1 MTVESSHFE
10 TKIEIDDQSFDSA
23 DTNEAFMEMLGLT
36 NLRIVDD
43 NNEFEDEEEDLTH
56 DSTCIQ
62 SQDVK
67 VMYDIINLPSRC
79 SRHLLPPS
87 SCLALVIDN
96 VLSEQQ
102 CNYLIEKA
110 HESSTGFRYITEATH
125 KALDGSSYT
134 VQIQNPNP
142 HKLAV
147 VDTGHDPFSSQH
159 NSDELQKNFHDLEAT
174 LIMDQLYITISS
186 ILNESNLDYQKFT
199 SRTNCGKHQGLN
211 PRMRILKY
219 DAENNDR
226 FEAHFDATTFVP
238 SSSKSNNHNDNG
250 KNHNIRRQSLITVLV
265 YLNNGNGQDFEGGE
279 TMYLNYHNS
288 CTTKT
293 NSVDLEGSVKVTP
306 KVGRV
311 VLFEHDLFHS
321 GSPLQTGTK
330 YIMRT
335 DVLFQEQHNEHTHT
349 NIPLSNNANTLTNSI
364 RSDDLQQLDL
374 VSDLCKKI
382 NMTPNEIQ
390 IISDMDLLFISI
402 DAFISPGLTS
412 LQMMLID
419 AGLHRD
425 VVATLI
431 QHAVSL
437 IKKK

>member
-1 MTVESSHFE
+1 
-10 TKIEIDDQSFDSA
+10 
-23 DTNEAFMEMLGLT
+23 MEMLGLT
-36 NLRIVDD
+36 NFENLRIVDD
-43 NNEFEDEEEDLTH
+43 NNEFEDVE
-56 DSTCIQ
+56 DSTNCIQ
-62 SQDVK
+62 SQYEK
-67 VMYDIINLPSRC
+67 IPYNIIDLPSRC

-87 SCLALVIDN
+87 SCLALVINN

-110 HESSTGFRYITEATH
+110 QESSIGFRYITEATH
-125 KALDGSSYT
+125 KAPDGSSYT

-159 NSDELQKNFHDLEAT
+159 KSDQLQNFHDLDAT
-174 LIMDQLYITISS
+174 SIMDQLYNTISS
-186 ILNESNLDYQKFT
+186 ILNESNLHYQKFI

-211 PRMRILKY
+211 PRMRILQY

-238 SSSKSNNHNDNG
+238 SSSKNN
-250 KNHNIRRQSLITVLV
+250 RRQSLITVLV

-288 CTTKT
+288 FTTKT

-321 GSPLQTGTK
+321 GSPLQRGTK

-349 NIPLSNNANTLTNSI
+349 NIPVSNNANTTTNS
-364 RSDDLQQLDL
+364 SSSDDDLQQLDL

-382 NMTPNEIQ
+382 NMAPNEIQ

-402 DAFISPGLTS
+402 DAFISPGVTS
-412 LQMMLID
+412 LRMMLID
-419 AGLHRD
+419 AGLNHD